1 MPIYHYHAI
10 SQMTIGTIINMD
22 GIVNMR
28 NPVVTMED
36 YRYLKKLISEI
47 DGGGSGGGGGV
58 GSCVGGGGPH
68 KLTICSLTVLQEDKR

>member
-28 NPVVTMED
+28 NPIVTMKD

-47 DGGGSGGGGGV
+47 DGVVICS
-58 GSCVGGGGPH
+58 PDNM
-68 KLTICSLTVLQEDKR
+68 TICSLTVLQEDKR

>member
-36 YRYLKKLISEI
+36 YRYLRKLISEI
-47 DGGGSGGGGGV
+47 DGVVICS
-58 GSCVGGGGPH
+58 PDNM
-68 KLTICSLTVLQEDKR
+68 TICSLTVLQEDKR

>member
-47 DGGGSGGGGGV
+47 DGVVICS
-58 GSCVGGGGPH
+58 PDNM
-68 KLTICSLTVLQEDKR
+68 TICSLTVLQEDKR

>member
-10 SQMTIGTIINMD
+10 SQMTVGQIINID
-22 GIVNMR
+22 GIVDMR
-28 NPVVTMED
+28 NPAVTMED

-47 DGGGSGGGGGV
+47 DGGGI
-58 GSCVGGGGPH
+58 GSPD

>member
-10 SQMTIGTIINMD
+10 SQMTIGKIINMD

-36 YRYLKKLISEI
+36 YRYLRKLISEI
-47 DGGGSGGGGGV
+47 DGVVICS
-58 GSCVGGGGPH
+58 PDNM
-68 KLTICSLTVLQEDKR
+68 TICSLTVLQEDKR

>member
-10 SQMTIGTIINMD
+10 SQMTIGTIIKMD

-47 DGGGSGGGGGV
+47 DGVVICS
-58 GSCVGGGGPH
+58 PDNM
-68 KLTICSLTVLQEDKR
+68 TICSLTVPQEDKR

>member
-36 YRYLKKLISEI
+36 YRYLKKLIKI
-47 DGGGSGGGGGV
+47 NGV
-58 GSCVGGGGPH
+58 VICNPNNI
-68 KLTICSLTVLQEDKR
+68 TICSLTVLQEDKR

>member
-1 MPIYHYHAI
+1 VPIYHYHAI

-47 DGGGSGGGGGV
+47 DGVVICS
-58 GSCVGGGGPH
+58 PDNM
-68 KLTICSLTVLQEDKR
+68 TICSLTVLQEDKR

>member
-10 SQMTIGTIINMD
+10 SQMTIGTIIKMD

-36 YRYLKKLISEI
+36 YRYLRKLISEI
-47 DGGGSGGGGGV
+47 DGVVICS
-58 GSCVGGGGPH
+58 PDNM
-68 KLTICSLTVLQEDKR
+68 TICSLTVLQEDKR

>member
-10 SQMTIGTIINMD
+10 SQMTIGTIIDME
-22 GIVNMR
+22 GIANMR

-47 DGGGSGGGGGV
+47 DGVVICS
-58 GSCVGGGGPH
+58 PDNM
-68 KLTICSLTVLQEDKR
+68 TICSLTVLQEDKR

>member
-1 MPIYHYHAI
+1 
-10 SQMTIGTIINMD
+10 MTIGTIINMD

-47 DGGGSGGGGGV
+47 DGVVICS
-58 GSCVGGGGPH
+58 PDNM
-68 KLTICSLTVLQEDKR
+68 TICSLTVLQEDKR

>member
-10 SQMTIGTIINMD
+10 SQMTVGQIINID
-22 GIVNMR
+22 GIVDMR

-47 DGGGSGGGGGV
+47 DGVVICS
-58 GSCVGGGGPH
+58 PDNM
-68 KLTICSLTVLQEDKR
+68 TICSLTVLQEDKR

>member
-36 YRYLKKLISEI
+36 YRYLRKLISEI
-47 DGGGSGGGGGV
+47 DGVVICSPDNV
-58 GSCVGGGGPH
+58 
-68 KLTICSLTVLQEDKR
+68 TICSLTVLQEDKR

>member
-1 MPIYHYHAI
+1 
-10 SQMTIGTIINMD
+10 MTNLIEQLIAFLRQHEIINMD

-47 DGGGSGGGGGV
+47 DGVVICSPDNV
-58 GSCVGGGGPH
+58 
-68 KLTICSLTVLQEDKR
+68 TICSLTVLQEDKR

>member
-47 DGGGSGGGGGV
+47 DGVVICS
-58 GSCVGGGGPH
+58 PNNI
-68 KLTICSLTVLQEDKR
+68 TICSLTVLQEDKR

>member
-1 MPIYHYHAI
+1 VPIYHYHAI

-36 YRYLKKLISEI
+36 YRYLKKLIKI
-47 DGGGSGGGGGV
+47 NNIII
-58 GSCVGGGGPH
+58 CNPNNI
-68 KLTICSLTVLQEDKR
+68 TICSLTVLQEDKR

>member
-10 SQMTIGTIINMD
+10 SQMTVGQIINID

-47 DGGGSGGGGGV
+47 DGVVICS
-58 GSCVGGGGPH
+58 PDNM
-68 KLTICSLTVLQEDKR
+68 TICSLTVLQEDKR

>member
-47 DGGGSGGGGGV
+47 DGVVICSPDNV
-58 GSCVGGGGPH
+58 
-68 KLTICSLTVLQEDKR
+68 TICSLTVLQEDKR

>member
-47 DGGGSGGGGGV
+47 DGVVICS
-58 GSCVGGGGPH
+58 PDNI
-68 KLTICSLTVLQEDKR
+68 TICSLTVLQEDKR

>member
-36 YRYLKKLISEI
+36 YRYLKKLIKI
-47 DGGGSGGGGGV
+47 NNTTTHN
-58 GSCVGGGGPH
+58 PNNI
-68 KLTICSLTVLQEDKR
+68 TICSLTVLQEDKR

>member
-47 DGGGSGGGGGV
+47 DGV
-58 GSCVGGGGPH
+58 VICTR
-68 KLTICSLTVLQEDKR
+68 TI

>member
-47 DGGGSGGGGGV
+47 DGVVICS
-58 GSCVGGGGPH
+58 PDNM
-68 KLTICSLTVLQEDKR
+68 TICSLTVL

>member
-10 SQMTIGTIINMD
+10 SQMNVGTIINMD

-47 DGGGSGGGGGV
+47 DGVVICS
-58 GSCVGGGGPH
+58 PDNM
-68 KLTICSLTVLQEDKR
+68 TICSLTVLQEDKR